1 MALLEFLAGAARARL
16 VAADL
21 AAVPD
26 EGLDGGGAL
35 GALPG
40 QTLARSLA
48 LLCPGL
54 AACTCP
60 DRPKPGARCPHCQI
74 REAEDALAKIN

>member
-1 MALLEFLAGAARARL
+1 MYKRSQDPSEEPNPWRTVAQALET
-16 VAADL
+16 
-21 AAVPD
+21 
-26 EGLDGGGAL
+26 AL
-35 GALPG
+35 M
-40 QTLARSLA
+40 S
-48 LLCPGL
+48 PGL